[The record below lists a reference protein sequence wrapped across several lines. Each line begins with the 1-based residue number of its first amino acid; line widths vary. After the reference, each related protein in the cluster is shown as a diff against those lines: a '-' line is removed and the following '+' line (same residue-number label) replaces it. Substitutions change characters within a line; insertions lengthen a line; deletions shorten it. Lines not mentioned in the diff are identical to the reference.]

1 MRVLY
6 DGPLH
11 YTSRLIPPSANPY
24 LCITLSKNC
33 NQKIQKECENGLVF
47 LKVIKKMK
55 VKKERLSR
63 IFLALLFHFQ
73 LSLCFHSSY
82 TNARAFPIM
91 NQELEYKLSD
101 FEEVKS
107 ISNEVGWNARSVT
120 KIATSSGKLP
130 ISSNDLGW
138 RPLFAP
144 GLSGASIR
152 NSKTISGLVKRAK
165 IGGEA

>member
-1 MRVLY
+1 M
-6 DGPLH
+6 
-11 YTSRLIPPSANPY
+11 
-24 LCITLSKNC
+24 
-33 NQKIQKECENGLVF
+33 ECVSGFDF
-47 LKVIKKMK
+47 LKVKEKMK
-55 VKKERLSR
+55 VKKERLKR
-63 IFLALLFHFQ
+63 IFLDLTFHFQ
-73 LSLCFHSSY
+73 FALCFHSSY
-82 TNARAFPIM
+82 INARAFPIM

-101 FEEVKS
+101 FEEVNS
-107 ISNEVGWNARSVT
+107 ISDDVGWNARSVT

-130 ISSNDLGW
+130 ITSNDLEW